1 MAIPISKMYMQ
12 CSVVYNYDNHFCFN
26 LIQYN
31 AIQHNAIQPTN
42 YDNHKIT
49 TLKEIRV
56 DYTKVFGMGFY
67 RLMYRT
73 AFQREVTIILGSML
87 SFSSQRDPLANNG
100 IVKTRPYDSFF
111 MFYDISLK
119 LSDGHI
125 V

>member
-1 MAIPISKMYMQ
+1 MDHFGFHGHPNLRNLHAVFRRI
-12 CSVVYNYDNHFCFN
+12 YDNHFLFN

-42 YDNHKIT
+42 YDNQKIT

-67 RLMYRT
+67 RLMHRT
-73 AFQREVTIILGSML
+73 AFQREVTIIVGSML

-111 MFYDISLK
+111 MF
-119 LSDGHI
+119 SDGHI